1 MHITVPNKMKQN
13 KYFCYL
19 INQFSL
25 ELMKEMSRIRSG
37 EGLETDTTTV
47 GERKYCWRHRRRAD
61 PLTRS
66 QSNLILANGFRSFN
80 SQLVSPG
87 ALGNGVTTDQQLN

>member
-1 MHITVPNKMKQN
+1 MHSMVPNKMKQN

-47 GERKYCWRHRRRAD
+47 GERKSYWRHRCRAD

-66 QSNLILANGFRSFN
+66 QNKLILAHGVRNYN
-80 SQLVSPG
+80 SQLVSPV
-87 ALGNGVTTDQQLN
+87 ALGIGVTIDHQLN

>member
-1 MHITVPNKMKQN
+1 MHIMVPNKMKQN

-47 GERKYCWRHRRRAD
+47 GERKSCWRHRYRAD
-61 PLTRS
+61 PLTRL
-66 QSNLILANGFRSFN
+66 QNKLILAHGFRNLN
-80 SQLVSPG
+80 SQLVSLVV
-87 ALGNGVTTDQQLN
+87 LGNGVTTDHQLN

>member
-1 MHITVPNKMKQN
+1 MHIMVPNKMKQN
-13 KYFCYL
+13 KYVCFL

-47 GERKYCWRHRRRAD
+47 GERKSCWRHRSRAD
-61 PLTRS
+61 PLIRS
-66 QSNLILANGFRSFN
+66 QNKLILAHGFRNFN
-80 SQLVSPG
+80 SQLVRPV
-87 ALGNGVTTDQQLN
+87 ALGIGVTTDHQLN

>member
-19 INQFSL
+19 IHQFSL
-25 ELMKEMSRIRSG
+25 ELMKEMSRILSG
-37 EGLETDTTTV
+37 KGLETDTTTV
-47 GERKYCWRHRRRAD
+47 GERKSCWRHRRRAD

-66 QSNLILANGFRSFN
+66 QSMLILAHGFRSFN
-80 SQLVSPG
+80 SQLVSPV
-87 ALGNGVTTDQQLN
+87 ALSTGVITDHQLN